1 MVPPCLTPAG
11 PRQRGSTQ
19 AELIKYITSAHTDAD
34 LDKKAFGVAL
44 KKAVTDGVVKL
55 LRGRYLL
62 ATTASPS
69 GSHVSDKEND
79 AACDAGIDG
88 SVSSDAGAE
97 EAKMDTPEGAVADVA
112 TATGEVVAE
121 NGDQSPA
128 TADAT
133 SQHDDGGAETQME
146 AALRDAIT
154 ALRKVCHG
162 SAWGGVMCLG
172 QCGGAA
178 VGSLLG
184 VAGHYHLETS
194 FRGCVGTRRLAA
206 TPSLLPPT
214 AALGCQS
221 RCHDVC
227 VAALAASTCRACASR
242 RRRRRR

>member
-1 MVPPCLTPAG
+1 MAPPRLTPAG

-128 TADAT
+128 TADA
-133 SQHDDGGAETQME
+133 SQHDDGGAETRME

-154 ALRKVCHG
+154 ALRKVCHR
-162 SAWGGVMCLG
+162 V
-172 QCGGAA
+172 
-178 VGSLLG
+178 
-184 VAGHYHLETS
+184 
-194 FRGCVGTRRLAA
+194 
-206 TPSLLPPT
+206 
-214 AALGCQS
+214 
-221 RCHDVC
+221 
-227 VAALAASTCRACASR
+227 
-242 RRRRRR
+242 